1 MFPRPPSILSYFI
14 FFFISSFANFLLC
27 ETIYFELLHS
37 ADQLY
42 LPLFLKDLV
51 SGLGI
56 RHWYLPPSPYF
67 FPDLLIYLILFPVVP
82 FLYLP
87 SVYGTL
93 QMILVF
99 FGIFIFLSK
108 YTDQTRSFQF
118 LYLLEILFIF
128 FSLLGYFA
136 EDKPLPLVYFLT
148 GAHHST
154 GFFFSLLLTLCL
166 YSLLIDKDKKNRYP
180 NSFLPLPL
188 VFFFFTSFLFLY
200 ISDRFSFL
208 VGVISFFVVR
218 IWDGDLPFTER
229 ISYFRNRKFW
239 ILTFFFLLLSEL
251 LIHGLKTIVSIPSSF
266 QILFAY
272 LTGLKVSDILQL
284 SGTYLWD
291 FSKHIFYQG
300 KSILVLMGLVLL
312 LFPKFPKLNRHLVI
326 VFFPVLV
333 GLLLLVGRFTYLHPY
348 PIRYLFPLLFFG
360 LLGTTWTLGT
370 RTKIVNPKVLTTLL
384 FLLTGILWSLPFP
397 REKTKTY
404 FSRILQTEVPYDLE
418 KPIRFWS
425 EGSLTPIPVDKD
437 GKPYHWIT
445 GAFHTHL
452 TESGEPMIW
461 K

>member
-14 FFFISSFANFLLC
+14 FFFISSVANFTLC
-27 ETIYFELLHS
+27 ETIYFEPLHS

-42 LPLFLKDLV
+42 LPLFLKDIV
-51 SGLGI
+51 TGLGI
-56 RHWYLPPSPYF
+56 GHWYLPPSPYF
-67 FPDLLIYLILFPVVP
+67 FPDLLIYLILYPVVP

-87 SVYGTL
+87 SVYGTI

-99 FGIFIFLSK
+99 FGIYIFLSK
-108 YTDQTRSFQF
+108 YTDQTRTFQF

-128 FSLLGYFA
+128 FSLLGYIT

-154 GFFFSLLLTLCL
+154 GFFFSLLLTLYL

-180 NSFLPLPL
+180 NSFLPLPM
-188 VFFFFTSFLFLY
+188 VFFFFFSFVLLY

-229 ISYFRNRKFW
+229 ISYFRNQKFW
-239 ILTFFFLLLSEL
+239 ILTFFFLLLCEL
-251 LIHGLKTIVSIPSSF
+251 ISFGLRTIVSIPSSF

-272 LTGLKVSDILQL
+272 LEGREAIEILHL

-300 KSILVLMGLVLL
+300 KSLLILLGFVLL
-312 LFPKFPKLNRHLVI
+312 GFTKFPKLNRHLLI
-326 VFFPVLV
+326 VFFPVLL

-348 PIRYLFPLLFFG
+348 PIRYLFPILFFG
-360 LLGTTWTLGT
+360 LLGVTWALVP

-384 FLLTGILWSLPFP
+384 LLLVGILWLLPFP
-397 REKTKTY
+397 REKTKVY
-404 FSRILQTEVPYDLE
+404 FSGILHREVSYDLE
-418 KPIRFWS
+418 KPIRFWT
-425 EGSLTPIPVDKD
+425 EGSRTPIPIDKD
-437 GKPYHWIT
+437 GKPYRWIT
-445 GAFHTHL
+445 GAYHTHL
-452 TESGEPMIW
+452 TE
-461 K
+461 

>member
-1 MFPRPPSILSYFI
+1 MLSRSPSILSYFL
-14 FFFISSFANFLLC
+14 FFSISTFVNFLLC
-27 ETIYFELLHS
+27 ETIYFEPLHS
-37 ADQLY
+37 ADSLY

-67 FPDLLIYLILFPVVP
+67 FPDLLLYLFLYPVVP

-87 SVYGTL
+87 SVYGTI
-93 QMILVF
+93 QMALVF

-108 YTDQTRSFQF
+108 YTNQTKSFQF
-118 LYLLEILFIF
+118 LYLFEILFIF
-128 FSLLGYFA
+128 FSLLGYIT
-136 EDKPLPLVYFLT
+136 EDKPLPLVYFLM

-154 GFFFSLLLTLCL
+154 GFFFSLLLTLYL

-208 VGVISFFVVR
+208 LGVISFFVVR
-218 IWDGDLPFTER
+218 IWDGELPFTER
-229 ISYFRNRKFW
+229 ISYFRNLKFW
-239 ILTFFFLLLSEL
+239 ILTIFFLLVSEL
-251 LIHGLKTIVSIPSSF
+251 ISFGLRTIVSIPSSF

-272 LTGLKVSDILQL
+272 LSGLKVSNILQL
-284 SGTYLWD
+284 SATYLWD

-300 KSILVLMGLVLL
+300 KSILVLMGLVIL
-312 LFPKFPKLNRHLVI
+312 LFPKFPKLNRHLLI

-333 GLLLLVGRFTYLHPY
+333 GLLLVVGRFTYLHPY

-360 LLGTTWTLGT
+360 LLGTAWSLITHT
-370 RTKIVNPKVLTTLL
+370 RILCPKVLTILL
-384 FLLTGILWSLPFP
+384 LLLTGFLSSLPFP
-397 REKTKTY
+397 REKTKSN
-404 FSRILQTEVPYDLE
+404 FSGILQTEVPYDLE

-425 EGSLTPIPVDKD
+425 EGTLAPIPVDKH

-452 TESGEPMIW
+452 TE
-461 K
+461 